1 MDIMC
6 HFPALDP
13 NIDIKR
19 YYPRVLYDNIIK
31 VRQIFSRVIMIV
43 NAELYVKDLPGQLVG
58 SLEPISMVDGNI
70 MGVVHDREQIVDG
83 RISINVTFEVE
94 DVAQL
99 QKLEDI
105 WKERDVIIS
114 NMGSVYSTYS
124 MEYLMIGN
132 ITASRIEKL
141 MDEAS
146 KKIKVESM
154 DIQYSSK
161 DHDDNRT
168 AMISVKVR
176 EKDDIGRLDQ
186 FLRSSCKKDAITYV
200 RGL

>member
-1 MDIMC
+1 MRY
-6 HFPALDP
+6 FPTFLS
-13 NIDIKR
+13 NIGINH
-19 YYPRVLYDNIIK
+19 YYSRVPYDNVIK
-31 VRQIFSRVIMIV
+31 VGQIFSRVIMIV
-43 NAELYVKDLPGQLVG
+43 NAELYVKDLPGRLVG

-94 DVAQL
+94 DVTQL
-99 QKLEDI
+99 KQLEDI
-105 WKERDVIIS
+105 WKDRDVIIS
-114 NMGSVYSTYS
+114 NMGSVYNTYS

-132 ITASRIEKL
+132 ITASRIEEL

-146 KKIKVESM
+146 KKIKLESI

-161 DHDDNRT
+161 DHDENRT

-176 EKDDIGRLDQ
+176 EKDDIGGLDQ
-186 FLRSSCKKDAITYV
+186 FLRTSCKKDDITYV

>member
-1 MDIMC
+1 MRY
-6 HFPALDP
+6 FPTFLS
-13 NIDIKR
+13 NIGINH
-19 YYPRVLYDNIIK
+19 YYSRVPYDNVIK
-31 VRQIFSRVIMIV
+31 VGQIFSRVIMIV
-43 NAELYVKDLPGQLVG
+43 NAELYVKDLPGRLVG

-94 DVAQL
+94 DVTQL
-99 QKLEDI
+99 KQLEDI
-105 WKERDVIIS
+105 WKDRDVIIS
-114 NMGSVYSTYS
+114 NMGSVYNTYS

-132 ITASRIEKL
+132 ITASRIEEL

-146 KKIKVESM
+146 KKIKLESM

-161 DHDDNRT
+161 DHDENRT

-176 EKDDIGRLDQ
+176 EKDDIGGLDQ
-186 FLRSSCKKDAITYV
+186 FLRTSCKKDDITYV

>member
-1 MDIMC
+1 MRY
-6 HFPALDP
+6 FPTFLS
-13 NIDIKR
+13 NIGINH
-19 YYPRVLYDNIIK
+19 YYSRVPYDNIIK
-31 VRQIFSRVIMIV
+31 VGQIFSRVIMIV
-43 NAELYVKDLPGQLVG
+43 NAELYVKDLPGRLVG

-94 DVAQL
+94 DVTQL
-99 QKLEDI
+99 KQLEDI
-105 WKERDVIIS
+105 WKDRDVIIS
-114 NMGSVYSTYS
+114 NMGSVYNTYS

-132 ITASRIEKL
+132 ITASRIEEL

-146 KKIKVESM
+146 KKIKLESM

-161 DHDDNRT
+161 DHDENRT

-176 EKDDIGRLDQ
+176 EKDDIGGLDQ
-186 FLRSSCKKDAITYV
+186 FLRTSCKKDDITYV

>member
-1 MDIMC
+1 
-6 HFPALDP
+6 
-13 NIDIKR
+13 
-19 YYPRVLYDNIIK
+19 
-31 VRQIFSRVIMIV
+31 MIV

-94 DVAQL
+94 DVTQL

-124 MEYLMIGN
+124 MEYLVIGN

-186 FLRSSCKKDAITYV
+186 ILRSSCKKDAITYV

>member
-1 MDIMC
+1 MRY
-6 HFPALDP
+6 FPTFLS
-13 NIDIKR
+13 NIDINH
-19 YYPRVLYDNIIK
+19 YYSRVPYDNIIK
-31 VRQIFSRVIMIV
+31 VGQIFSRVIMIV
-43 NAELYVKDLPGQLVG
+43 NAELYVKDLPGRLVG

-94 DVAQL
+94 DVTQL
-99 QKLEDI
+99 KQLEDI
-105 WKERDVIIS
+105 WKDRDVIIS
-114 NMGSVYSTYS
+114 NMGSVYNTYS

-132 ITASRIEKL
+132 ITASRIEEL

-146 KKIKVESM
+146 KKIKLESM

-161 DHDDNRT
+161 DHDENRT

-176 EKDDIGRLDQ
+176 EKDDIGGLDQ
-186 FLRSSCKKDAITYV
+186 FLRTSCKKDDITYV